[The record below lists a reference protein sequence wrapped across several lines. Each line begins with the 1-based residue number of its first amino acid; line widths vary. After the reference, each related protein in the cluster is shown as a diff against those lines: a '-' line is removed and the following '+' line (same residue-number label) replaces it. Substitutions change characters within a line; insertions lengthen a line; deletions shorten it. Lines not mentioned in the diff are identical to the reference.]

1 MIQKEVLTIH
11 SVRQLNNEKKRLLSE
26 IEKDEILISNHWR
39 QLNKSLKPSN
49 IINQIWMSKLKSN
62 KIIKPSALIVKATL
76 SGISKM
82 L

>member
-1 MIQKEVLTIH
+1 MIQKEILTIH

-49 IINQIWMSKLKSN
+49 IINQIWISKLKSN

-76 SGISKM
+76 SAISKM